1 MFTYHRELT
10 NKAVG
15 DREKCNPPKKVR
27 VPIAANV
34 QQCQKNLPSKRLFL
48 SCHCNHV
55 MRGF

>member
-34 QQCQKNLPSKRLFL
+34 QQYQKNLP
-48 SCHCNHV
+48 
-55 MRGF
+55 